1 MTLMA
6 RMLLLCL
13 VPTYISEAT
22 RGIPVGSSDS

>member
-6 RMLLLCL
+6 RMPTLCL
-13 VPTYISEAT
+13 IPAYISEAT